1 MHVKMKPLRVAEL
14 CAYKMK
20 LWASSR
26 YKRIRVPSMEIKGQ
40 YRPMH
45 SADVEGSDSCN
56 FVDIY

>member
-1 MHVKMKPLRVAEL
+1 MKPLRVTEL

-20 LWASSR
+20 SWASSR
-26 YKRIRVPSMEIKGQ
+26 YKRIRVPSMAIKGQ